1 MICLL
6 SKVENIIKQILY
18 IHICHIE
25 MFYFIKRKF
34 CLMFSQK
41 CRSLYCILL
50 SRNVENWT
58 CKRYFCSSFVGFLV
72 ATVLWF
78 LLLLNFQFSL
88 EMKIM
93 TLGIIV
99 TLVGTG
105 FLFTSS
111 LKCITLLIFMGMAG
125 KSGRS
130 YLRALSFAYII
141 TGPIANLAAN
151 GGEVVRVFAC
161 ATTLT
166 YNLTKTRL
174 DIMIK
179 PFQKTL
185 NSMENDLIDVEK
197 SFEKMNEI
205 LLPIRV
211 EVGGAD
217 YDSYDN
223 LTLRKAENMGHHVQ
237 KTYTKKFETRCKRQI
252 VKGEKRCRE
261 AFAKAHTECENKF
274 PRIVRTFL
282 CWPFQVDFICH
293 MNLLGKPDMICKP
306 NEVLPSNFGDNY
318 VQLNDAQ
325 NTLFRNTSEV
335 ELKYKVKSVITH
347 ADMRALD
354 HISDIVVDEFNAKK
368 KTFDVI
374 MHITNTIL
382 SLLVFKVAV
391 AAVVYHKKYLSNID
405 FDNIYVTDYFRQVDD
420 RRKRNKKPT
429 ILPLT
434 KFEKNDVVDLE
445 RTCYRTENESKIIFF
460 YFLQFSLEIL
470 TACFFL
476 ILDHVIIT
484 LLNIIRFNS
493 FITYTQE
500 GEHIINF
507 QVKGS
512 GLMARLLQRTL
523 KNFNIHEQISTYLTN
538 EYCLPN
544 AHIMPKRFYLKLAA
558 TNVIIIVLIY
568 KCYYFMRMRRIICSY
583 FYHKREKQRI
593 LYLYNS
599 LLRKRKTVREVM
611 RRTAESNVHKRRIR
625 RRINLLLFL
634 RLKWP
639 NYCSWY
645 KFCAAA
651 RLKCLICDG
660 LEDNNF
666 IICKNPKC
674 QMGYCY
680 ECWRDLGV
688 LCISCQTYIKTIEIL
703 DFNIYFELVNP
714 M

>member
-99 TLVGTG
+99 TLVGKELSKSSKVMAFYSIYDIILTAGTG

-507 QVKGS
+507 QNLRKVKRHRNYEYGKVKPPS
-512 GLMARLLQRTL
+512 HTRLYKVKYFLI
-523 KNFNIHEQISTYLTN
+523 NIHTCY
-538 EYCLPN
+538 
-544 AHIMPKRFYLKLAA
+544 HFYFS
-558 TNVIIIVLIY
+558 NVICVCIQHCY
-568 KCYYFMRMRRIICSY
+568 KKEPANC
-583 FYHKREKQRI
+583 K
-593 LYLYNS
+593 YNG
-599 LLRKRKTVREVM
+599 K
-611 RRTAESNVHKRRIR
+611 
-625 RRINLLLFL
+625 
-634 RLKWP
+634 
-639 NYCSWY
+639 Y
-645 KFCAAA
+645 
-651 RLKCLICDG
+651 
-660 LEDNNF
+660 
-666 IICKNPKC
+666 
-674 QMGYCY
+674 
-680 ECWRDLGV
+680 
-688 LCISCQTYIKTIEIL
+688 
-703 DFNIYFELVNP
+703 
-714 M
+714 